1 MEGAS
6 SGESPRPPMSDDS
19 SLAPADDSDFQ
30 WSWAALAWSALL
42 IALIVLGSWSWFD
55 QVRYDPPLYGDDE
68 ATREALADLRIIA
81 TDEEL
86 PMSQDSESR
95 WILGDGFGVP
105 EEDGTWIAALRATLL
120 FELEV
125 PAASID
131 IFVYPLLSATL
142 PERPI
147 SVTTAEGIFEFTLT
161 GGGQW
166 ISAPLRDEISH
177 EVILKCDTI
186 ESPLDLGLG
195 PDQRKLCAKVI
206 SVRVNS

>member
-1 MEGAS
+1 MEVELSDNDPHPAV
-6 SGESPRPPMSDDS
+6 SDDS
-19 SLAPADDSDFQ
+19 SLASADDSDFQ
-30 WSWAALAWSALL
+30 WNWAAAAWSALL
-42 IALIVLGSWSWFD
+42 IALVVLGSWSWFD

-86 PMSQDSESR
+86 PMSGDSKSR

-105 EEDGTWIAALRATLL
+105 EEDGTWIAAVRSNLL
-120 FELEV
+120 FEVETS
-125 PAASID
+125 AASID
-131 IFVYPLLSATL
+131 IFVYPLLSPAL

-166 ISAPLRDEISH
+166 ISAPLRADLSH

-186 ESPLDLGLG
+186 DSPLDLGLG